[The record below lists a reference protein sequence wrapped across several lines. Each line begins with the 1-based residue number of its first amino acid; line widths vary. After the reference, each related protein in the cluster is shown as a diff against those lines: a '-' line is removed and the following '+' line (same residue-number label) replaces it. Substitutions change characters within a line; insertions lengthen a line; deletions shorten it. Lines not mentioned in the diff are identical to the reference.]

1 MVYDPFSRGLF
12 PAGVETLEAVDST
25 RGRRFPVEVWYPAA
39 ADGAEDVFDAPRGPR
54 KQQAARNAPRRGGT
68 YPLAVFSHHSGGQR
82 RSATYLCTHLAS
94 HGYVVA
100 ALNHS
105 EVVAPELARPAAET
119 DEQRAARMKAMIE
132 SRVPDL
138 RFLVDFML
146 EQGSVDTGRIGAVGH
161 SFGGWTVLAALDKD
175 ERLRA
180 AVALAPGG
188 SRDPK
193 PGILPLQLSF
203 QRNHSVPSLFLAAEN
218 DISLP
223 LPGMIELFGRAPQP
237 KRLLVLQ
244 RADHLHFI
252 DEVEEEHEAVRA
264 MQFPGVL
271 AWIPREMLPVA
282 ELCSGE
288 EAHRFVRGLTLAHF
302 DATLRDSDEAHAF
315 LTAFGVVRDAVGGGG
330 LGLADTQGEDQ

>member
-1 MVYDPFSRGLF
+1 MAYDPFGRGLF
-12 PAGVETLEAVDST
+12 PAGVETLEAIDT
-25 RGRRFPVEVWYPAA
+25 GRGRKFPVEIWYPAA
-39 ADGAEDVFDAPRGPR
+39 SGGPEDIFDAPRGPR
-54 KQQAARNAPRRGGT
+54 KQQAARNARRPGGT
-68 YPLAVFSHHSGGQR
+68 YPLIVFSHHSGGQR

-100 ALNHS
+100 ALTHS
-105 EVVAPELARPAAET
+105 EVVAPELSRPATET

-138 RFLVDFML
+138 RLLVDFVL
-146 EQGSVDTGRIGAVGH
+146 QQQNIDAGRIGAVGH
-161 SFGGWTVLAALDKD
+161 SFGGWTVLAALDED

-188 SRDPK
+188 SKDPK

-203 QRNHSVPSLFLAAEN
+203 QRRGAVPTLFLAAEN

-223 LPGMIELFGRAPQP
+223 LPGMIELFGRAPAP
-237 KRLLVLQ
+237 KRLLVLR

-252 DEVEEEHEAVRA
+252 DQVEEEHEAVRA

-271 AWIPREMLPVA
+271 AWIPREMRPIT

-288 EAHRFVRGLTLAHF
+288 DAHRFVRGLTLAHF
-302 DATLRDSDEAHAF
+302 DATLRDSEEARAF
-315 LTAFGVVRDAVGGGG
+315 LTAFGVVGDAVGGGG
-330 LGLADTQGEDQ
+330 PGLADTQGEDQ